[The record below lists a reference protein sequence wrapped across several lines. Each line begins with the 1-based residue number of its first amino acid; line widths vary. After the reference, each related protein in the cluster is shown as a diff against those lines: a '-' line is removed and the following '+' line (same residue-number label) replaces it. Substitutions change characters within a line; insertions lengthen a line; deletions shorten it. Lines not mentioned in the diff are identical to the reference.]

1 MKKKTRQQIIL
12 IVIAAII
19 AIIIVFP
26 IYFLVISSFKPL
38 GDIFNMDILPD
49 LSTLSLDNYR
59 TVFQE
64 ESFGGY
70 IYNSFFV
77 ATIVTVAALIFHAM
91 SAYALA
97 RLNFVGKNVIFTWI
111 LSTLMIPF
119 SVIMIPLFIIV
130 QKMHLINN
138 LWGVII
144 PMIPN
149 AYGIFLFRQF
159 FLGIPKELEEA
170 AKIDG
175 ASYFGVFWRVILPL
189 SKPIAVTLAIS
200 FFLANWNNYL
210 WPLIIAQDRTLWLV
224 QIAIANF
231 KTSQSVQWNLVM
243 AASCIAALPIIILFF
258 VFQRYITDG
267 IKTAGIKG

>member
-97 RLNFVGKNVIFTWI
+97 RLNFMGKNVIFTWI

-138 LWGVII
+138 LWGGNNSHDPQCLWHLPV
-144 PMIPN
+144 PTVLP
-149 AYGIFLFRQF
+149 GDS
-159 FLGIPKELEEA
+159 K
-170 AKIDG
+170 G
-175 ASYFGVFWRVILPL
+175 AGGGGKNRWSILL
-189 SKPIAVTLAIS
+189 WS
-200 FFLANWNNYL
+200 FLAC
-210 WPLIIAQDRTLWLV
+210 D
-224 QIAIANF
+224 
-231 KTSQSVQWNLVM
+231 SSSVKAHSSN
-243 AASCIAALPIIILFF
+243 PGNIILS
-258 VFQRYITDG
+258 G
-267 IKTAGIKG
+267 KLE